1 MWPTPIAKANLANDA
16 NSRQSRPPEAGQRS
30 TNITRVSSDSPM
42 KRVLVTGFRGKTGR
56 QVAAA
61 LSRQPGIE
69 VRGAGR
75 DVTDLTLPGVRVI
88 RFDWADQASWL
99 GVLNGVSAIYLV
111 KPKTPDPAST
121 VKSFLQLAGEVKQI
135 VLLSEIGC
143 ESRDDSTDER
153 KVEKAVEAM
162 PFDWTIL
169 RPNWFMQNFTEPNFY
184 LEAIRDNGVL
194 NVPTGG
200 QPVSFLDTRDIAD
213 VAVAA
218 LMDSGHAGRA
228 YTLTGSQALTF
239 AEVAGRIGQTA
250 GHQVR
255 HTDTPLADYLL
266 GLTSNGIA
274 KSQIEYYRRIYT
286 LIQNGQTAPVSAAV
300 EQVIGHP
307 PRTFSTFVEEN
318 KGIWHR

>member
-1 MWPTPIAKANLANDA
+1 
-16 NSRQSRPPEAGQRS
+16 
-30 TNITRVSSDSPM
+30 M
-42 KRVLVTGFRGKTGR
+42 KTVLVTGFRGKTGR
-56 QVAAA
+56 RVAAA

-75 DVTDLTLPGVRVI
+75 NVTDSILPNVRAVG
-88 RFDWADQASWL
+88 FDWEDQKSWPS
-99 GVLNGVSAIYLV
+99 VLDGVSAIYLV
-111 KPKTPDPAST
+111 KPKTSDPAST
-121 VKSFLQLAGEVKQI
+121 VKSFLRIARKVKQV

-184 LEAIRDNGVL
+184 LEAIRDKGVL

-200 QPVSFLDTRDIAD
+200 QPVSFVDTRDIAD

-218 LMDSGHAGRA
+218 LIESGHAGRE
-228 YTLTGSQALTF
+228 YTLTGTQTLTF
-239 AEVAGRIGQTA
+239 AEVAERIGKIA

-255 HTDTPLADYLL
+255 HTDPPLEDYL
-266 GLTSNGIA
+266 SDQNASGIA
-274 KSQIEYYRRIYT
+274 NSQIDYYRRIYT

-300 EQVIGHP
+300 EKVTGRS
-307 PRTFSTFVEEN
+307 PRSFSAFLEEN
-318 KGIWHR
+318 KNVWNRKPVAP

>member
-1 MWPTPIAKANLANDA
+1 
-16 NSRQSRPPEAGQRS
+16 
-30 TNITRVSSDSPM
+30 M

-75 DVTDLTLPGVRVI
+75 NVTDSILPNVRAVS
-88 RFDWADQASWL
+88 FDWEDQASWPS
-99 GVLNGVSAIYLV
+99 VLNGVSAIYLV

-121 VKSFLQLAGEVKQI
+121 VKSFLRIAGEVKQV

-162 PFDWTIL
+162 PLDWTIL

-194 NVPTGG
+194 DVPTGG
-200 QPVSFLDTRDIAD
+200 QPVSFVDTRDIAD

-218 LMDSGHAGRA
+218 LIDSVHAGRA
-228 YTLTGSQALTF
+228 YTLTGAQTLTF
-239 AEVAGRIGQTA
+239 AEVAERIGKIA
-250 GHQVR
+250 GHQVL
-255 HTDTPLADYLL
+255 HTDPLLADYL
-266 GLTSNGIA
+266 SNRIA
-274 KSQIEYYRRIYT
+274 SGTANSQIDYYRRIYT

-300 EQVIGHP
+300 EKVTGHS
-307 PRTFSTFVEEN
+307 PRSFSAFLEEN
-318 KGIWHR
+318 KNIWNRKPVAP